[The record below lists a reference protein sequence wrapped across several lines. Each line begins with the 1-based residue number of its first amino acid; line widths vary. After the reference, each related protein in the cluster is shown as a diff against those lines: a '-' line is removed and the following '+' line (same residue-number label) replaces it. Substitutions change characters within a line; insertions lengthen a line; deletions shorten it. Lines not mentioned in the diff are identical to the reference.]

1 MTAAPAGAVALSGG
15 CRNSRNPPRRAH
27 DAAGIP
33 LPVLQVVSKCAL
45 REKKE
50 EGPRFPGDLP
60 ADSIVLRQLLH
71 QVILQRRQLHRL
83 HFRQHL
89 FQNCTLLNEPA
100 SAGFSLLD
108 AIPRLCFLQSVLRL
122 QQLLFRIRHVNILL
136 TSASA
141 RRSHSPARRQAGQ
154 PRHSAGTPAEA
165 CLKGW
170 KRCQTS
176 RVRPAADRLPP
187 A

>member
-1 MTAAPAGAVALSGG
+1 MDEP
-15 CRNSRNPPRRAH
+15 CRSRRGEGYGVCA
-27 DAAGIP
+27 DA
-33 LPVLQVVSKCAL
+33 VVSKCAL

-122 QQLLFRIRHVNILL
+122 QQLLFCICHVKNPPYL
-136 TSASA
+136 
-141 RRSHSPARRQAGQ
+141 RF
-154 PRHSAGTPAEA
+154 
-165 CLKGW
+165 
-170 KRCQTS
+170 CQTIS
-176 RVRPAADRLPP
+176 
-187 A
+187 